1 MYIRVRVTPGAKKES
16 VRKVREG
23 EYEMAVKE
31 KAERNMANRR
41 VIELAAR
48 EFRLPAR
55 AVRIVNGHRSPSK
68 LLRLETGRGSKQL

>member
-1 MYIRVRVTPGAKKES
+1 MYIRVRVTPGSKKET
-16 VRKVREG
+16 VRKVREA
-23 EYEMAVKE
+23 EYEMSVKE

-48 EFRLPAR
+48 EFRLPPR

-68 LLRLETGRGSKQL
+68 LLRLETGRASP